1 MTDLRKHWSLA
12 IPFTKRSW
20 YRKSLTGQNSIRQHL
35 PECQKG
41 AIEEIYT
48 GLQNQDN
55 FPKDSPSVLCFSST
69 SQTYDHWQHP
79 TFLQWLLGIT
89 YRLLLVIW
97 SVIHFMVFWAPSFTK
112 PFIRVWNS
120 SGTQNPH
127 PASTGQSS
135 GCFNTQESTA
145 FLTIF
150 SCLCQAVW
158 GEAVRKCPFP
168 ISSPPGTWC
177 RLIAVGVWYPA
188 LSQEGVNY
196 LPCATW
202 PALRLGCW
210 HMARHHSSFCSANL
224 QFY

>member
-20 YRKSLTGQNSIRQHL
+20 YRKSLTGRNSIRQHL

-112 PFIRVWNS
+112 PFIKE
-120 SGTQNPH
+120 SGIAQAPKTH
-127 PASTGQSS
+127 ILPAQD
-135 GCFNTQESTA
+135 
-145 FLTIF
+145 
-150 SCLCQAVW
+150 
-158 GEAVRKCPFP
+158 K
-168 ISSPPGTWC
+168 
-177 RLIAVGVWYPA
+177 AVGVSTPRKAQRFLPYFPA
-188 LSQEGVNY
+188 CVRLCEVRLSESVPFLSP
-196 LPCATW
+196 LPQGPDAD
-202 PALRLGCW
+202 
-210 HMARHHSSFCSANL
+210 
-224 QFY
+224 